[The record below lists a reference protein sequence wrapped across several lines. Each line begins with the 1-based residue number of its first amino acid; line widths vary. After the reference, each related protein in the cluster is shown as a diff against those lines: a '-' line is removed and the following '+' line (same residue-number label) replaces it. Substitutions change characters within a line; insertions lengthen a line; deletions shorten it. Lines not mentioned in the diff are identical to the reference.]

1 MLPPMSAAMKSREA
15 DVPAPVSRFDIVA
28 RPDPQ
33 TLARLI
39 NYFAQRALIPR
50 MVEAREADGMMLV
63 TIEQEGLSVQE
74 AGIVADKMRNNW
86 LVEDVGLRRGNVHQL
101 SLSESAIVRAA

>member
-1 MLPPMSAAMKSREA
+1 MKFPEA
-15 DVPAPVSRFDIVA
+15 DSSAPVSRFDVVA

-50 MVEAREADGMMLV
+50 MVEARQADGMMFV
-63 TIEQEGLSVQE
+63 RIEQEGLSIHE
-74 AGIVADKMRNNW
+74 AGIVADKMRSNW
-86 LVEDVGLRRGNVHQL
+86 LVEEVGLRCGNLHQL
-101 SLSESAIVRAA
+101 SLSESAVARAA

>member
-1 MLPPMSAAMKSREA
+1 MKSPESCA
-15 DVPAPVSRFDIVA
+15 SAPVSHFDIVA

-63 TIEQEGLSVQE
+63 RIEQEGLSAHE

-86 LVEDVGLRRGNVHQL
+86 LVEQVGLRCGNVHQL
-101 SLSESAIVRAA
+101 SLSESAVARAA